1 MWQSTGMET
10 ILQCI
15 ITAYPQG
22 DAYWEFNGHYLRTA
36 HSNRHE
42 VETYFSEANDG
53 GIGNFSN
60 QE

>member
-1 MWQSTGMET
+1 MERKLWQSTGMET

-42 VETYFSEANDG
+42 VETYFR
-53 GIGNFSN
+53 
-60 QE
+60 